1 MTVEPGFSVLGLGV
15 GDIYIFLIPYSVPTC
30 LHLSCGKHFVFSGLG
45 FHVWYGLPFL
55 LGAYSSRGLQASR
68 VQSGCRAVRAL
79 LEGDSESLQPQ
90 APPPLEPLSGIE
102 VSHVKGQVLAFLR
115 LCDPSKG

>member
-1 MTVEPGFSVLGLGV
+1 MEPGFSVLGLGV

-30 LHLSCGKHFVFSGLG
+30 LHLSCGKKHFVFSGLG

-68 VQSGCRAVRAL
+68 VQSRQSLVR
-79 LEGDSESLQPQ
+79 G
-90 APPPLEPLSGIE
+90 
-102 VSHVKGQVLAFLR
+102 R
-115 LCDPSKG
+115 L